1 MSQFAFLQTEF
12 PDVFGHSARAET
24 LAHADPRGAAFY
36 CRLALE
42 TAVVWLYRHD
52 RTLKDPYDPTLAAL
66 LAEPSFQA
74 LVGRTLTVKARFV
87 KDTGNSAVHGKQVS
101 AGQAAGCLREFFHI
115 AYWLARTYARGAKPP
130 ADAVFSIEALPKV
143 AQVAVTTLAQLQEV
157 ARRFKET
164 VEARD
169 AAEVARRVSE
179 EGRAA
184 LEAEI
189 KALQTEIAAAK
200 ASNQAVPD
208 KHDYR
213 EDETRDRFIDVLL
226 REAGFDPAA
235 PDAIEVEV
243 QGMPNAPGVGYVDY
257 VLRGDDGKPLALVEA
272 KRTRRDPRAGQQQ
285 AKLYADCL
293 EKQYG
298 QRPIIFYTNGYDHW
312 IWDDTRH
319 PPRPIQGFLKKDELA
334 LMMQRRETRK
344 ALAPEDVDRVIV
356 ERFYQERAIR
366 RVAEAFERD
375 KQRKALLVMAT
386 GAGKTRTVIALADL
400 LMRANWVKR
409 VLFLADRKALVR
421 QATNAFKT
429 HLPGAATVNLLEDA
443 QQEGRVYVSTYPT
456 MMGLIDEADAG
467 ERRFGVGHFDLI
479 VIDEAHR
486 SVYRKYKAIF
496 EYFDSLLVGLTATP
510 KGEVDRDTYRLFDL
524 QTGVPTDAYSL
535 DEAVKDGFLVPPKA
549 VSLTTDF
556 LDRGILY
563 DELSDEEKEAWD
575 ALEWDDSGA
584 VPGAVDAPAINKWLF
599 NADTV
604 DRVLQHLMTHG
615 IKVADGDRLGKTIIF
630 AKNRAHAE
638 FIGSRFDANYPHLA
652 GRFARVVVS
661 EYSYAQ
667 SLVDDL
673 YDPNKPPHIAIS
685 VDMLDTGIDV
695 PELVNLVFFKPV
707 RSKTKFWQMIGRGT
721 RLCPNLFGPG
731 RHKELF
737 NIFDWCR
744 NFEFFSE
751 HPDVTDGSVGET
763 LAMRLFSAR
772 VELVGEVDGKGS
784 GALTSEGYIQEPTP
798 HGHMDEAG
806 SKPNRAAE
814 IKHLRDGLAADLR
827 NEIAGMN
834 LDNFLVRPQRRYVEK
849 YSAGEAWKRV
859 DADARHELIEH
870 IAGLPSAVVDDDLAA
885 KQFDLVVFRT
895 ELALLRVD
903 AVFNGLR
910 KRVTEIAS
918 LLEELVNVPMVA
930 AEMALILEVQTD
942 DFWQDITLPM
952 LETVRRRLRSLVKLI
967 EYKKRTLV
975 YSDFEDS
982 AGASADITLPGISIG
997 TDVDAF
1003 RRKARLFLKPHE
1015 NHIAVLKVKRNEPL
1029 TATDL
1034 KELERIFLEAGVDE
1048 TALGALQTDVGLP
1061 RFVRA
1066 LVGLDRET
1074 AKRAFTEF
1082 LHGRRL
1088 TADQLQFLDLVI
1100 DHLTARGV
1108 MDPKLLYE
1116 APFTDF
1122 DRNGVE
1128 GVFEQADVVRLVQ
1141 ILREIE
1147 PRSAA

>member
-1 MSQFAFLQTEF
+1 MSQFAFLQAEF
-12 PDVFGHSARAET
+12 PDIFGHVARAET

-42 TAVVWLYRHD
+42 IAVGWLYRHD
-52 RTLKDPYDPTLAAL
+52 GTLKNPYDPTLAAL

-74 LVGRTLTVKARFV
+74 LVGRTLAVKARFV
-87 KDTGNSAVHGKQVS
+87 KDIGNAAAHGKPVS
-101 AGQAAGCLREFFHI
+101 AGHAAGTLREFFHI

-130 ADAVFSIEALPKV
+130 ADASFRIEALPRV
-143 AQVAVTTLAQLQEV
+143 AQVATTTLAQLQEV

-169 AAEVARRVSE
+169 VAEAARRVSE
-179 EGRAA
+179 DGRAA

-189 KALQTEIAAAK
+189 KALQAAIAAAK
-200 ASNQAVPD
+200 AANQAVAD
-208 KHDYR
+208 THDYR
-213 EDETRDRFIDVLL
+213 EAETRDLFIDLLL

-235 PDAIEVEV
+235 PGTIEVEV
-243 QGMPNAPGVGYVDY
+243 KGMPNAPGVGYVDY

-272 KRTRRDPRAGQQQ
+272 KRTRKDPRVGQQQ

-293 EKQYG
+293 EAQYG
-298 QRPIIFYTNGYDHW
+298 QRPIIFYSNGYDHW

-334 LMMQRRETRK
+334 LMIQRRETRK
-344 ALAPEDVDRVIV
+344 ALAPEVIDRKIV

-366 RVAEAFERD
+366 RIAEAFERD

-409 VLFLADRKALVR
+409 VLFLADRKALVK
-421 QATNAFKT
+421 QAANAFKV
-429 HLPGAATVNLLEDA
+429 HLPAAATVNLLEDKT
-443 QQEGRVYVSTYPT
+443 QEGRVYISTYPT

-467 ERRFGVGHFDLI
+467 ERRFGVGHFDLV

-510 KGEVDRDTYRLFDL
+510 KDEVDRDTYRLFDL
-524 QTGVPTDAYSL
+524 QTGVPTDTYGL
-535 DEAVKDGFLVPPKA
+535 DEAVKDGFLVPPRA

-556 LDRGILY
+556 LDRGIRY
-563 DELSDEEKEAWD
+563 DQLSDEEKEAWD
-575 ALEWDDSGA
+575 ALEWDDSGT
-584 VPGAVDAPAINKWLF
+584 VPSAVDAPALNKWLF

-604 DRVLQHLMTHG
+604 DRVLQHLMAAG
-615 IKVADGDRLGKTIIF
+615 LEVEDGDRLGKTIIF
-630 AKNRAHAE
+630 AKNHDHAA
-638 FIGSRFDANYPHLA
+638 FIASRFDANYPHLA
-652 GRFARVVVS
+652 GHFARVIDFQTT
-661 EYSYAQ
+661 YAQ
-667 SLVDDL
+667 SLIDDFSN
-673 YDPNKPPHIAIS
+673 PAKAPHIAIS
-685 VDMLDTGIDV
+685 VDMLDTGIDI
-695 PELVNLVFFKPV
+695 PEVVNLVFFKPV

-721 RLCPNLFGPG
+721 RLCPDLFGPG
-731 RHKELF
+731 RHKEF
-737 NIFDWCR
+737 FYIFDWCR
-744 NFEFFSE
+744 NFEFFNQN
-751 HPDVTDGSVGET
+751 PDVTEGAGPDT
-763 LAMRLFSAR
+763 LAKRLFAAR
-772 VELVGEVDGKGS
+772 VELVGEVDSKRSDAPPTG
-784 GALTSEGYIQEPTP
+784 GYVQEPTP
-798 HGHMDEAG
+798 HGHMAERG
-806 SKPNRAAE
+806 SETDGAAE
-814 IKHLRDGLAADLR
+814 IKKLRDGLAADLR
-827 NEIAGMN
+827 TEVSGIS
-834 LDNFLVRPQRRYVEK
+834 LENFLVRPHRRYVEK
-849 YSAGEAWKRV
+849 YSSGEAWAKV

-885 KQFDLVVFRT
+885 KQFDLVVFRA

-903 AVFNGLR
+903 PAFGGLR
-910 KRVTEIAS
+910 KRITEIAS
-918 LLEELVNVPMVA
+918 LLEELGNVPMVA

-942 DFWQDITLPM
+942 EFWQDITLPM
-952 LETVRRRLRSLVKLI
+952 LETVRRRLRALVKLI

-975 YSDFEDS
+975 YSDFDDS
-982 AGASADITLPGISIG
+982 TGAAADITVPGISVG
-997 TDVDAF
+997 TDMDAF

-1029 TATDL
+1029 TPTDL

-1048 TALGALQTDVGLP
+1048 TALDALQTDGGLLH
-1061 RFVRA
+1061 FVRS
-1066 LVGLDRET
+1066 LVGLDREA

-1082 LHGRRL
+1082 LDGRRL
-1088 TADQLQFLDLVI
+1088 TADQLEFLGLVI

-1128 GVFEQADVVRLVQ
+1128 GVFEKSDVIRLVG
-1141 ILREIE
+1141 ILRAIE
-1147 PRSAA
+1147 PRLAA

>member
-1 MSQFAFLQTEF
+1 MSQFSFLQPEF
-12 PDVFGHSARAET
+12 PEVFGHVARAET
-24 LAHADPRGAAFY
+24 LARADPRGAAFY

-42 TAVVWLYRHD
+42 TAVGWLYRRD
-52 RTLKDPYDPTLAAL
+52 GTLKNPYDPTLAAL

-74 LVGRTLTVKARFV
+74 LVGRTLAVKARFV
-87 KDTGNSAVHGKQVS
+87 KDTGNAAAHGKSVS
-101 AGQAAGCLREFFHI
+101 AGQAAGSLREFFHI

-130 ADAVFSIEALPKV
+130 ADATFRIEALPRV
-143 AQVAVTTLAQLQEV
+143 TQVAATTLAQLQEV
-157 ARRFKET
+157 GRRFKET

-169 AAEVARRVSE
+169 AAEAARRISE
-179 EGRAA
+179 EDRAA

-189 KALQTEIAAAK
+189 KALQAEIAAAK
-200 ASNQAVPD
+200 AANQAVAD
-208 KHDYR
+208 THDYR
-213 EDETRDRFIDVLL
+213 EAETRDLFIDLLL
-226 REAGFDPAA
+226 REAGFDPKA
-235 PDAIEVEV
+235 PDTVEVEV
-243 QGMPNAPGVGYVDY
+243 KGMPNAPGVGYVDY
-257 VLRGDDGKPLALVEA
+257 VLRGDDGKPLGLVEA
-272 KRTRRDPRAGQQQ
+272 KRTRKDPRVGQQQ

-293 EKQYG
+293 EAQYG
-298 QRPIIFYTNGYDHW
+298 QRPIIFYSNGYDHW

-334 LMMQRRETRK
+334 LMIQRRETRK
-344 ALAPEDVDRVIV
+344 ALAPEDIDRAIV

-375 KQRKALLVMAT
+375 KQRKALVVMAT

-409 VLFLADRKALVR
+409 VLFLADRKLLVR
-421 QATNAFKT
+421 QAANAFKA
-429 HLPGAATVNLLEDA
+429 HLPGTATVNLLEDKM
-443 QQEGRVYVSTYPT
+443 QEGRVYVSTYPT
-456 MMGLIDEADAG
+456 LMGLIDEADAG
-467 ERRFGVGHFDLI
+467 ERRFGVGHFDLV

-524 QTGVPTDAYSL
+524 QTGVPTDAYGL

-556 LDRGILY
+556 LDRGIRY
-563 DELSDEEKEAWD
+563 DQLSDDEKEAWD
-575 ALEWDDSGA
+575 ALEWDESGT
-584 VPGAVDAPAINKWLF
+584 VPGAVDPPAINKWLF

-604 DRVLQHLMTHG
+604 DRALQHLMTHG

-638 FIGSRFDANYPHLA
+638 FIGARFDANYPHLA
-652 GRFARVVVS
+652 GHFARVIVS

-695 PELVNLVFFKPV
+695 PEVVNLVFFKPV

-731 RHKELF
+731 RHKDF
-737 NIFDWCR
+737 FYIFDWCR
-744 NFEFFSE
+744 NFEFFNQ
-751 HPDVTDGSVGET
+751 HPDVTDGAGAET
-763 LAMRLFSAR
+763 LAKRLFAAR
-772 VELVGEVDGKGS
+772 VELVGEVDGKRSHALPTEGS
-784 GALTSEGYIQEPTP
+784 ET
-798 HGHMDEAG
+798 D
-806 SKPNRAAE
+806 RAAE
-814 IKHLRDGLAADLR
+814 IKKLRDDLAAEMR
-827 NEIAGMN
+827 TEISGMS
-834 LDNFLVRPQRRYVEK
+834 LDNFLVRPHRRYVEK
-849 YSAGEAWKRV
+849 YRSGEAWANV
-859 DADARHELIEH
+859 DADARLELIEH
-870 IAGLPSAVVDDDLAA
+870 VAGLPSAVVDDDLTA
-885 KQFDLVVFRT
+885 KQFDLLVFRA

-903 AVFNGLR
+903 PTFQSLR
-910 KRVTEIAS
+910 TRITEIAS
-918 LLEELVNVPMVA
+918 LLEELGNVPMVA
-930 AEMALILEVQTD
+930 AEMALILEIQTD
-942 DFWQDITLPM
+942 EFWQDITLPM
-952 LETVRRRLRSLVKLI
+952 LETVRRRMRALVKLI

-982 AGASADITLPGISIG
+982 AGTATDVGVPGIAVG
-997 TDVDAF
+997 TDMAAF
-1003 RRKARLFLKPHE
+1003 RRKARMFLRPHE
-1015 NHIAVLKVKRNEPL
+1015 DHIAVLKVKRNEPL
-1029 TATDL
+1029 TPTDL
-1034 KELERIFLEAGVDE
+1034 KELERIFLDAGVDE
-1048 TALGALQTDVGLP
+1048 TALGALLTGGGLP

-1066 LVGLDRET
+1066 LVGLDREA

-1082 LHGRRL
+1082 LDGRRL
-1088 TADQLQFLDLVI
+1088 TADQLEFLDLVI

-1116 APFTDF
+1116 APYTDF

-1128 GVFEQADVVRLVQ
+1128 GVFEKSDVVRLVQ
-1141 ILREIE
+1141 ILRDIE
-1147 PRSAA
+1147 PRLAA

>member
-1 MSQFAFLQTEF
+1 MSQFAFLQAEF
-12 PDVFGHSARAET
+12 PEIFVHASRAET
-24 LAHADPRGAAFY
+24 LANTDPRGSAFY

-42 TAVVWLYRHD
+42 TAVGWLYRHD
-52 RTLKDPYDPTLAAL
+52 GTLKDPYDPTLAAL
-66 LAEPSFQA
+66 LAEPTFQA
-74 LVGRTLTVKARFV
+74 LVGRTLAVKARFV
-87 KDTGNSAVHGKQVS
+87 KDTGNAAAHGKAISV
-101 AGQAAGCLREFFHI
+101 GQAAGALREFFHF
-115 AYWLARTYARGAKPP
+115 AYWLARTYARGAKPS
-130 ADAVFSIEALPKV
+130 AEATFQIEALPKLT
-143 AQVAVTTLAQLQEV
+143 QVPAATLAQLQEV

-164 VEARD
+164 VEARQ
-169 AAEVARRVSE
+169 AAEEARRVSE

-189 KALQTEIAAAK
+189 KALQAQIAAAK
-200 ASNQAVPD
+200 AANQAAVD
-208 KHDYR
+208 THDYR
-213 EDETRDRFIDVLL
+213 EAETRDLFIDLLL
-226 REAGFDPAA
+226 REAGFDPKA
-235 PDAIEVEV
+235 PDTIEVEV
-243 QGMPNAPGVGYVDY
+243 TGMPNAPGVGYVDY
-257 VLRGDDGKPLALVEA
+257 VLRGDDGKPLGLVEA
-272 KRTRRDPRAGQQQ
+272 KRTRKDPRAGRQQ

-293 EKQYG
+293 EAQYG
-298 QRPIIFYTNGYDHW
+298 QRPIIFYSNGYDHW

-334 LMMQRRETRK
+334 LMVQRRQTRK
-344 ALAPEDVDRVIV
+344 PLAAESIDRVIV

-366 RVAEAFERD
+366 RVAEVFERD

-386 GAGKTRTVIALADL
+386 GAGKTRTVIALADF

-421 QATNAFKT
+421 QATNAFKK
-429 HLPGAATVNLLEDA
+429 HLPGAATVNLLEDP

-456 MMGLIDEADAG
+456 MMGLIDAADAG
-467 ERRFGVGHFDLI
+467 ERRFGVGHFDLV

-486 SVYRKYKAIF
+486 SVYRKYRAIF

-524 QTGVPTDAYSL
+524 QTGVPTDAYNL

-556 LDRGILY
+556 LDRGIRY
-563 DELSDEEKEAWD
+563 DELSDEDKEAWD
-575 ALEWDDSGA
+575 AIEWDEDGT

-638 FIGSRFDANYPHLA
+638 FIGARFDANYPHLA
-652 GRFARVVVS
+652 GHFARVIVS

-673 YDPNKPPHIAIS
+673 YDPGKPPHIAIS

-695 PELVNLVFFKPV
+695 PEIVNLVFFKPV

-721 RLCPNLFGPG
+721 RLCPDLFGPG
-731 RHKELF
+731 RHNEF
-737 NIFDWCR
+737 FYIFDWCR

-751 HPDVTDGSVGET
+751 NPDVTEGAGAET
-763 LAMRLFSAR
+763 LAKRLFAAR
-772 VELVGEVDGKGS
+772 VELVGEVDTKHLDEKPV
-784 GALTSEGYIQEPTP
+784 APYRQLPTP
-798 HGHMDEAG
+798 VGHLGEVG
-806 SKPNRAAE
+806 SAPDRAAG
-814 IKHLRDGLAADLR
+814 IKELRDDVAAGLR
-827 NEIAGMN
+827 SEISGMS
-834 LDNFLVRPQRRYVEK
+834 LDNFLVRPHRRYVEK
-849 YSAGEAWKRV
+849 YSTADAWTTV

-870 IAGLPSAVVDDDLAA
+870 VAGLPSAVVDEDLAA
-885 KQFDLVVFRT
+885 KQFDLVVYRA

-903 AVFNGLR
+903 PAFTGLR
-910 KRVTEIAS
+910 TRITEIAS
-918 LLEELVNVPMVA
+918 LLEELGNVPMVA
-930 AEMALILEVQTD
+930 AEMTLILEVQTD
-942 DFWQDITLPM
+942 EFWQDITLPM
-952 LETVRRRLRSLVKLI
+952 LETVRRRLRALVKLI
-967 EYKKRTLV
+967 EYKKRFLV
-975 YSDFEDS
+975 YSDFEDTVGS
-982 AGASADITLPGISIG
+982 ATDIAVPGIAVG
-997 TDVDAF
+997 ADMDAF
-1003 RRKARLFLKPHE
+1003 RRKARVFLRPHE
-1015 NHIAVLKVKRNEPL
+1015 NHIAVLKLRRNEPL

-1034 KELERIFLEAGVDE
+1034 RELERIFLEAGVDE
-1048 TALGALQTDVGLP
+1048 ATLGTLQADNGLP
-1061 RFVRA
+1061 RFVRS
-1066 LVGLDRET
+1066 LIGLDREA

-1082 LHGRRL
+1082 LSGRKL
-1088 TADQLQFLDLVI
+1088 SADQLEFLDLVI
-1100 DHLTARGV
+1100 DHLTARGM

-1128 GVFEQADVVRLVQ
+1128 GVFQQSDVVRLVQ
-1141 ILREIE
+1141 ILRDVE
-1147 PRSAA
+1147 PKVAA